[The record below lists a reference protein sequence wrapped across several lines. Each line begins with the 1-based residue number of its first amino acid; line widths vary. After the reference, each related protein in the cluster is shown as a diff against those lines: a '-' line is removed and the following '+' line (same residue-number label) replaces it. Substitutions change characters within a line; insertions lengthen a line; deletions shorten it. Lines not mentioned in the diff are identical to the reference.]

1 MKRTMITVVSWT
13 LIISAIS
20 MVYFFN
26 IIERKENEPFVEAM
40 VSDNL
45 LVNNKIIEHIGLAE
59 EALKEF
65 GAMSSE
71 EAAKLWAKGMM
82 TRNGVLQ
89 YAVMNKELQQDFK
102 DHLSNENNTSWV
114 TGTSSPWITSYEM
127 IDQVDVSS
135 KVKLHKI
142 KFNLTTAE
150 GNEKP
155 VYNTLTIMYNDNK
168 WAISSIR

>member
-71 EAAKLWAKGMM
+71 EAANLWAKGMM

-102 DHLSNENNTSWV
+102 NHLSNENNTSWV
-114 TGTSSPWITSYEM
+114 TGTSSPWITSYEI

-142 KFNLTTAE
+142 KFNLATAE